1 MRSVPQHLLKSGT
14 VEVGAGRAVVDV
26 GVIDADLR
34 ILLQILSNNHL
45 LRVDGFAM
53 GILALH
59 GETDINGGV
68 KGHVNFGCSHDRSC
82 LSLFGH
88 FFLLLR
94 LHDKTGHLDNLQRP
108 FILMLAQR
116 VTLYCP

>member
-45 LRVDGFAM
+45 LRVDGFAR
-53 GILALH
+53 GV
-59 GETDINGGV
+59 DIVPCIRGTNRCFRP
-68 KGHVNFGCSHDRSC
+68 HVRIPCRHIF
-82 LSLFGH
+82 
-88 FFLLLR
+88 
-94 LHDKTGHLDNLQRP
+94 HDKD
-108 FILMLAQR
+108 LAKHVQ
-116 VTLYCP
+116 V

>member
-45 LRVDGFAM
+45 LRVDGFAV
-53 GILALH
+53 GIFALH
-59 GETDINGGV
+59 GEADINGGV
-68 KGHVNFGCSHDRSC
+68 TGHVDFGCSH
-82 LSLFGH
+82 G
-88 FFLLLR
+88 
-94 LHDKTGHLDNLQRP
+94 
-108 FILMLAQR
+108 
-116 VTLYCP
+116 VCPKFCVNTEMRCK